1 MRSTPRRRSEAS
13 TSRRKLR
20 ASPTRRGRA
29 ERSCPSHTSPHFVKT
44 YGRSRGGISRSAR
57 ATTSSEWPSPYTAAV
72 SIQLRPL
79 ATACRMAAT
88 DSVSSWLL
96 QPKAHPAPPMAQA
109 PKPTRVISMPVVPS
123 GRTGKGELTVDG
135 AGLLP
140 RDRVVVAAQVADDGL
155 AQGERVEGAPGAVD
169 DPAAGGHEQRVG
181 QLPLPFRIAGVDH
194 RVVIVGIGGEVV
206 PRGRLLVLEELQHVG
221 AQRGRIGADGDD
233 LERPAAIHAIDG
245 HELGELDDAR
255 PAPGGP
261 RVDEA

>member
-1 MRSTPRRRSEAS
+1 
-13 TSRRKLR
+13 
-20 ASPTRRGRA
+20 PTRRGRA

-72 SIQLRPL
+72 SIQLMPL

-96 QPKAHPAPPMAQA
+96 QPKAHPAP
-109 PKPTRVISMPVVPS
+109 
-123 GRTGKGELTVDG
+123 
-135 AGLLP
+135 
-140 RDRVVVAAQVADDGL
+140 
-155 AQGERVEGAPGAVD
+155 
-169 DPAAGGHEQRVG
+169 AAGGHEQRVG
-181 QLPLPFRIAGVDH
+181 QLPLPFRIDGVDH

-221 AQRGRIGADGDD
+221 AQRSRIGADGDD